1 MPIHTLRGKLEG
13 NELRRLILDDGMFT
27 EGHKIESFEVW
38 ASSIASGDDP
48 AAILAL
54 SDKIGTEF
62 DAGDNRQIG
71 WAMQTTTATTRL
83 MTFNTID
90 PDHVVIRDLYIRNI
104 SGDPC
109 NYLISIVPIQISN
122 DQAVLQL
129 IKESAQGV

>member
-1 MPIHTLRGKLEG
+1 MALHTLRGQLEA

-38 ASSIASGDDP
+38 AISIASGDDP

-62 DAGDNRQIG
+62 DAGDSRQIG
-71 WAMQTTTATTRL
+71 WAMQTTSATSRI
-83 MTFNTID
+83 MSFNTLD
-90 PDHVVIRDLYIRNI
+90 PDHVILRDLYIRNI
-104 SGDPC
+104 SAHPA
-109 NYLISIVPIQISN
+109 NYLITVVPIKITE

-129 IKESAQGV
+129 IKESSQDV